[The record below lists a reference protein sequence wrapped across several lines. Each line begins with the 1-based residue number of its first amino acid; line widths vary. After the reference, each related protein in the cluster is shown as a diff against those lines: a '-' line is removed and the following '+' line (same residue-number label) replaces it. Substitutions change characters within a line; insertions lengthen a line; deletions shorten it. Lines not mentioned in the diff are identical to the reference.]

1 MRSTG
6 RWRSL
11 RKSGMFLFFMP
22 KREIYGITF
31 REKECPWNA
40 CRRMA
45 EFDPFGMQKQ
55 PPAGCS
61 VQSVARDRSIES
73 RWMGRM
79 DAQLVRAAGQRVE
92 GDAGAAVPEFQHFVL
107 RDRRLSVQGIDRLSG
122 TVVEVRSQG

>member
-1 MRSTG
+1 MMRP
-6 RWRSL
+6 L
-11 RKSGMFLFFMP
+11 FLATLEIRRFFDRYP
-22 KREIYGITF
+22 IAG
-31 REKECPWNA
+31 
-40 CRRMA
+40 RRMA

-55 PPAGCS
+55 SPAGCS

-107 RDRRLSVQGIDRLSG
+107 RDRRFSVQGIDRLSG

>member
-1 MRSTG
+1 MSP
-6 RWRSL
+6 L
-11 RKSGMFLFFMP
+11 FLIDIRNPPVFNRYP
-22 KREIYGITF
+22 I
-31 REKECPWNA
+31 A

>member
-1 MRSTG
+1 MMRP
-6 RWRSL
+6 L
-11 RKSGMFLFFMP
+11 FLATLEIRRFFDRYP
-22 KREIYGITF
+22 IAG
-31 REKECPWNA
+31 
-40 CRRMA
+40 RRMA

>member
-1 MRSTG
+1 
-6 RWRSL
+6 
-11 RKSGMFLFFMP
+11 
-22 KREIYGITF
+22 
-31 REKECPWNA
+31 
-40 CRRMA
+40 MA

-92 GDAGAAVPEFQHFVL
+92 GHAAAVVPEIQHFVL
-107 RDRRLSVQGIDRLSG
+107 RDRWDSV
-122 TVVEVRSQG
+122 